1 MMKRNPS
8 PVSAHRRLLS
18 RGDDDPL
25 GSVTNLFDVAMVFAA
40 ALLMALVIRL
50 PMLELLSSEAEVTL
64 LKNPG
69 QPDMEIIRRD
79 GETLEHYRLSDES
92 IGGEGQR
99 LGVAYRLQNGEVVY
113 VPEADPPQP

>member
-1 MMKRNPS
+1 MKRNLPHG
-8 PVSAHRRLLS
+8 SAHRRLLAQ
-18 RGDDDPL
+18 GDDDPL

-40 ALLMALVIRL
+40 ALLMALVVRL
-50 PMLELLSSEAEVTL
+50 PVLELLSSDADITV

-99 LGVAYRLQNGEVVY
+99 LGVAYRLQSGEVVY
-113 VPEADPPQP
+113 VPEPDAPP